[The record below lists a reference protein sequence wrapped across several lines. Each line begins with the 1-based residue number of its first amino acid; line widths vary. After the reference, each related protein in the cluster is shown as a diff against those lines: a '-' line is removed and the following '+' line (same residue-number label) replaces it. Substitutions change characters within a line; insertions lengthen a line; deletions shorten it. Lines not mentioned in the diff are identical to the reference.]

1 MLSRLIQSEGRWIH
15 ALLVLSTVTVA
26 IVLTGLLANIVVYF
40 SDILLILVMAWLFA
54 FILSPLA
61 SWVERHMPVLPRVAV
76 VAAIYGLLFVALA
89 GIVVAVAVAVGGSFK
104 SLIDDLPKI
113 QSELPQTLKEW
124 QAQLDSLHIQVN
136 LVSTVDQA
144 LQSLRQL
151 SGDLVKPAADL
162 ALASLGIIGNLLMVV
177 FLSVFILIDKD
188 KIMAFFLRLAPPR
201 YAGEVRL
208 LQTSVSSSFGG
219 FMRGQA
225 IQGVVLGLVAAVG
238 GSVLNIQYALAAA
251 VIAGLLQ
258 MIPFFGPFVSWA
270 PPVVVAALTGAP
282 VLPILIIM
290 IVGWFVVMN
299 IIQPRVMANS
309 VGIHPVMVLVSVLIG
324 LKLQGVVGAIFAVP
338 VAAVISAFFFY
349 YLERSPSGGPRDV
362 ASRAAR
368 RVEEREGRSVRVP
381 TAPVVV
387 PGSPAD
393 AASLSV
399 GGGAA
404 AGAVAPTT
412 ARGGLTGTASR
423 FVRRGGT
430 GSASQVTPTDDNP
443 A

>member
-61 SWVERHMPVLPRVAV
+61 DFIERRMHVLPRVAV

-89 GIVVAVAVAVGGSFK
+89 ALIVAASVAVADSFQQLLQDQRFNEQNLP
-104 SLIDDLPKI
+104 STLAPLQQQLTDLG
-113 QSELPQTLKEW
+113 
-124 QAQLDSLHIQVN
+124 IQVN
-136 LVSTVDQA
+136 LVEAVNQLAAGIADVAQA
-144 LQSLRQL
+144 QI
-151 SGDLVKPAADL
+151 GAVTNL
-162 ALASLGIIGNLLMVV
+162 ALASLGMIGNLLMVV

-201 YAGEVRL
+201 YASEVRL
-208 LQTSVSSSFGG
+208 LQSSVSASFGG
-219 FMRGQA
+219 FIRGQA

-238 GSVLNIQYALAAA
+238 GLVLDLNFALAAA
-251 VIAGLLQ
+251 FIVAVLQ

-282 VLPILIIM
+282 VLPILVIM
-290 IVGWFVVMN
+290 IIGWFVVMN

-338 VAAVISAFFFY
+338 VAAVISAFFFF
-349 YLERSPSGGPRDV
+349 YLERSPDGGPRDV

-368 RVEEREGRSVRVP
+368 RVEAREGRSVRVP

-387 PGSPAD
+387 PGSPGD

-399 GGGAA
+399 SGGAA
-404 AGAVAPTT
+404 AVAPTT
-412 ARGGLTGTASR
+412 ARGGLTGGASR